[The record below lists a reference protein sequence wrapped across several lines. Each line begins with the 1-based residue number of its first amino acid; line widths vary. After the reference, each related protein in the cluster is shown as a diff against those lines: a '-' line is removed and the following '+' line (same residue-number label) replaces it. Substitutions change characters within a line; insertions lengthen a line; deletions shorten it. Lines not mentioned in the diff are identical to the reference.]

1 MLVQMT
7 LSTLRAHRYSPG
19 RNWAVLA
26 GLLLVTNLF
35 ALGLWYSDSS
45 QAEENHFLELVQG
58 GFLALVCGVCCARA
72 WGLAKTALNLNFLLH
87 AGLALLSYSFLLRE
101 FDIDQ
106 LGAAHGWA
114 TLEQVLRLFGVAL
127 WLALLIFAALRV
139 KQLWAERA
147 TMFAL
152 PMVLLSM
159 LGGVLLA
166 ASWPFDKQLFSVL
179 PYLTSQFIEEILE
192 LNGCMLLFF
201 ASLAD

>member
-1 MLVQMT
+1 M
-7 LSTLRAHRYSPG
+7 
-19 RNWAVLA
+19 
-26 GLLLVTNLF
+26 
-35 ALGLWYSDSS
+35 
-45 QAEENHFLELVQG
+45 
-58 GFLALVCGVCCARA
+58 
-72 WGLAKTALNLNFLLH
+72 AKTALHLNFLLH

-101 FDIDQ
+101 FEFEFEFDVDRP
-106 LGAAHGWA
+106 GAAHGWA

-127 WLALLIFAALRV
+127 WLALLIFAAPRV
-139 KQLWAERA
+139 KPLWAQRA

-192 LNGCMLLFF
+192 LEGCMLLFF